1 MRSVFFSS
9 NMQSQLFPNNTRSN
23 FETDICEND
32 LVYLCNP
39 PFQVAIKS
47 LTFEHDIDLGDS
59 ECRTLGLYSN
69 ITDDLISSYG
79 WDKILCFFTISAEK
93 GIFQIDFKN
102 PIFYP
107 SDIQRL
113 SKAKFKIVDLSTGE
127 QPSFGIGCPTFIEI
141 VVKDLDKTMKAPF
154 SLILDS
160 SCPKSKKLF
169 PKNNQMEFIIQLPQ
183 RMVFDRESW
192 LVCLKAVTLTN
203 KFLPGNDFWISITQ
217 DTSDPATTLSKLF
230 TPLDEIIRA
239 HNPDHNF
246 VKTNKVLYSSLNNQ
260 SITHID
266 ELINILN
273 RDFKDNVIFSINN
286 EGFIKM
292 SLLKNNLIIRLSESM
307 KLLLGVNGSKQMNN
321 EIIGYKVPNLKIL
334 IPHQFLVTSNI
345 VGDSLL
351 GGQLVQVLKYFS
363 SNGEPKNDYE
373 FFSNDFVKLTC
384 KNFDRIKIRIS
395 DLSGNIVNCN
405 DDMPTRLQILF
416 VNIN

>member
-1 MRSVFFSS
+1 
-9 NMQSQLFPNNTRSN
+9 MQSQLFPNNTRSN
-23 FETDICEND
+23 FQTDICESD
-32 LVYLCNP
+32 LSYLCNS

-47 LTFEHDIDLGDS
+47 ITFDHDIDLGNS

-69 ITDDLISSYG
+69 ITDDIISSYG

-102 PIFYP
+102 PVFYP
-107 SDIQRL
+107 SDIRRL

-127 QPSFGIGCPTFIEI
+127 APNFSFGCPTFIEV
-141 VVKDLDKTMKAPF
+141 VVKDLEQRMKAPF
-154 SLILDS
+154 ALILDS
-160 SCPKSKKLF
+160 SCPKSKQLF
-169 PKNNQMEFIIQLPQ
+169 PKNNQMEFVIQLPQ

-192 LVCLKAVTLTN
+192 LVCLKGITLTN
-203 KFLPGNDFWISITQ
+203 KLLPGQDFWISITEQ
-217 DTSDPATTLSKLF
+217 EDRPNPSNTLTKLF
-230 TPLDEIIRA
+230 TPLDELIREHQPN
-239 HNPDHNF
+239 HNH
-246 VKTNKVLYSSLNNQ
+246 KVWFSSLSNQ

-273 RDFKDNVIFSINN
+273 HDFKDNVIFSINY

-307 KLLLGVNGSKQMNN
+307 KMLLGVNGSKQINN
-321 EIIGYKVPNLKIL
+321 EIIGNKAPNLKIL

-345 VGDSLL
+345 VGDTLL

-373 FFSNDFVKLTC
+373 FYNNDFVKLTC

-416 VNIN
+416 VNTN

>member
-1 MRSVFFSS
+1 
-9 NMQSQLFPNNTRSN
+9 MQSQLFPNNTRSN
-23 FETDICEND
+23 FQTDICESD
-32 LVYLCNP
+32 LSYLCNS

-47 LTFEHDIDLGDS
+47 ITFDHDIDLGNS

-69 ITDDLISSYG
+69 ITDDIISSYG

-102 PIFYP
+102 PVFYP
-107 SDIQRL
+107 SDIRRL

-127 QPSFGIGCPTFIEI
+127 APNFSFGCPTFIEV
-141 VVKDLDKTMKAPF
+141 VVKDLEQRMKAPF
-154 SLILDS
+154 ALILDS
-160 SCPKSKKLF
+160 SCPKSKQLF
-169 PKNNQMEFIIQLPQ
+169 PKNKQMEFVIQLPQ

-192 LVCLKAVTLTN
+192 LVCLKGITLTN
-203 KFLPGNDFWISITQ
+203 KLLPGQDFWISITEQ
-217 DTSDPATTLSKLF
+217 EDRPNPSNTLTKLF
-230 TPLDEIIRA
+230 TPLDELIREHQPN
-239 HNPDHNF
+239 HNH
-246 VKTNKVLYSSLNNQ
+246 KVWFSSLSNQ

-273 RDFKDNVIFSINN
+273 HDFKDNVIFSINY

-307 KLLLGVNGSKQMNN
+307 KMLLGVYDCNPINN
-321 EIIGYKVPNLKIL
+321 EIISNKAPNLKIL

-345 VGDSLL
+345 VGDTLL

-363 SNGEPKNDYE
+363 SNGEAKNQYE
-373 FFSNDFVKLTC
+373 FYNNDFVKLTC

-416 VNIN
+416 VNTDI